1 MLVRF
6 GGDSHN
12 EMRHLSRSP
21 LDSLGQLDDGDA
33 GRTDQLTVL
42 RHSVRD
48 GNAVTQIGVRLPFSP
63 DHALDV
69 AGLDEARFYQHLAG
83 SANGFVLVRGASTDP
98 NVLRGELNHGSN
110 FVRVFLNY
118 E

>member
-6 GGDSHN
+6 RGDSHN
-12 EMRHLSRSP
+12 ETRHFPRSP
-21 LDSLGQLDDGDA
+21 FDSLGQLDNGDA
-33 GRTDQLTVL
+33 CRTDQLPVL
-42 RHSVRD
+42 CHSVWD
-48 GNAVTQIGVRLPFSP
+48 GNAVAQIGVRLPFTP

-69 AGLDEARFYQHLAG
+69 AGLDEARFHQHLTG

-98 NVLRGELNHGSN
+98 NVLRGELNHGVE
-110 FVRVFLNY
+110 FRTCFLDY